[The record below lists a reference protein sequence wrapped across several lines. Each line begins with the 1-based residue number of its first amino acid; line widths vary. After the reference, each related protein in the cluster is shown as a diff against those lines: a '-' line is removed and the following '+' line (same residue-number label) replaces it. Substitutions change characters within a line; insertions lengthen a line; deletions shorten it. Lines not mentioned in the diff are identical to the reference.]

1 MHSLDLRIGE
11 MLQGEF
17 TPARINVLLA
27 FQVNCP
33 GCFIHALPVA
43 AGLHAHFTHNDVR
56 LLGLSTVFEDFDLNT
71 IDHTRQL
78 LQDGQ
83 LVGETAKHLGAR
95 GTERYVEP
103 IRYPVAMDAIGA
115 DGVGLTFA
123 LNRFPGTPT
132 WIVFGDDLRMHAA
145 WFGHRD
151 QGDIVRIVEEAL
163 ERSAQASSD
172 GT

>member
-43 AGLHAHFTHNDVR
+43 AGLHAHFTQDDVR
-56 LLGLSTVFEDFDLNT
+56 LLGLSTAFEDFDLNT

-83 LVGETAKHLGAR
+83 LVGER
-95 GTERYVEP
+95 R
-103 IRYPVAMDAIGA
+103 
-115 DGVGLTFA
+115 
-123 LNRFPGTPT
+123 N
-132 WIVFGDDLRMHAA
+132 DLRMHAA

-163 ERSAQASSD
+163 ERSAQASKG
-172 GT
+172 GTQAGAA